1 MQVSSRLKSI
11 VRCVELAVFPTK
23 RPHAIKEIRN
33 VMSAEP
39 EHEQENSNSREGGQ
53 KLVFE
58 EEQSPLVPP
67 SRAKPSHRAP
77 RQRHRSKKK
86 TQHATDWRRGRHGQN
101 IPNTATDGQSGQI
114 AIEQRVEGEIERN
127 GPQADP
133 QERGWRFC
141 RRCVRRGV
149 ASREITHPDM
159 SHRVSDVICEPNS
172 NQRKGDDESQRNQK
186 PTGFSRIG
194 IEPSREKCGYH
205 RADQTNDVGKL

>member
-58 EEQSPLVPP
+58 EAQSPLVPR

-86 TQHATDWRRGRHGQN
+86 TQHATDWRRNRYGQN
-101 IPNTATDGQSGQI
+101 IPGTATDGQSGQI
-114 AIEQRVEGEIERN
+114 AIEQRVKGEIERN
-127 GPQADP
+127 GPQTNP
-133 QERGWRFC
+133 EPRGWRFC

-149 ASREITHPDM
+149 ASGEITHPDM
-159 SHRVSDVICEPNS
+159 SHRVSDVIREPNS
-172 NQRKGDDESQRNQK
+172 NERKDDNESQCHQE
-186 PTGFSRIG
+186 PTRFSRIS
-194 IEPSREKCGYH
+194 IEPSREKCGCH
-205 RADQTNDVGKL
+205 RAEDRKSV